1 MWDGIT
7 TVPSACGHRSRVA
20 PRHIWKGNMTGRVR
34 LSGTGHGERGGSFLG
49 SARGM
54 PAGASG
60 NHHTTAWDPTAPLDP
75 SRTDSARREFPQGT
89 RPPSS
94 ERTGTL
100 FRQSRAANGASASRS
115 STRGSARVWTRC
127 SRSWMRRRDAHI
139 HVHVQYRRV
148 SCLVS
153 SSQAVSRVAV
163 PHTCATAY
171 IDIPYTI
178 KMGFLGG
185 RLLHSRPPEPYSAPR
200 ARAAGKMGTKV
211 IQSRRPG
218 FFHRTHGTQ

>member
-1 MWDGIT
+1 MHTSPYASHLAPLATALVALGMSRRYARAHRWLGWGDSLCTRNHTTHLGAMWDGIT

-75 SRTDSARREFPQGT
+75 SRTNSARREFPQGT

-100 FRQSRAANGASASRS
+100 
-115 STRGSARVWTRC
+115 
-127 SRSWMRRRDAHI
+127 
-139 HVHVQYRRV
+139 
-148 SCLVS
+148 LE
-153 SSQAVSRVAV
+153 
-163 PHTCATAY
+163 HTEQLSEHLS
-171 IDIPYTI
+171 D
-178 KMGFLGG
+178 
-185 RLLHSRPPEPYSAPR
+185 
-200 ARAAGKMGTKV
+200 
-211 IQSRRPG
+211 
-218 FFHRTHGTQ
+218 